1 MTPTLRRR
9 VAAALCGFGLACAQ
23 IAYAQGIDIRTPQLP
38 PRAAAAQP
46 GAGPGAA
53 QPGYGS
59 SSPTA
64 PAAGTPAT
72 GQGAQAQPGHGASAG
87 HGRSPG
93 YGPSS
98 QTPHYG
104 SVTQPGHASAGA
116 AGASVASPMQQRRGG
131 QGYQPGYGATAQ
143 PPVAMVA
150 TPSAPGGTCRVQ
162 PSPDRQ
168 TLSLLGPDG
177 LPRRHV
183 PLGEFRVQRVV
194 HSDDGAWAVAL
205 TKLRG
210 EDQFAAMTLDLS
222 RCESANT
229 VDLPATGEDVRFDGD
244 AAVVRLAKGERRVPL
259 RSGLVR

>member
-1 MTPTLRRR
+1 MNLGRR
-9 VAAALCGFGLACAQ
+9 AAAAVCGVGLACAQ
-23 IAYAQGIDIRTPQLP
+23 IAYAHGIDIRTPQLP

-46 GAGPGAA
+46 GAGAVAA
-53 QPGYGS
+53 QPGHGS
-59 SSPTA
+59 SPAA

-72 GQGAQAQPGHGASAG
+72 QAQPDYGTSHG

-93 YGPSS
+93 YEPPSH
-98 QTPHYG
+98 TPHHRSG
-104 SVTQPGHASAGA
+104 TQPGHAGASA
-116 AGASVASPMQQRRGG
+116 AGVSVASPMQQRRGG
-131 QGYQPGYGATAQ
+131 QGYQPSYGATAQ

-150 TPSAPGGTCRVQ
+150 TPSAPGGMCRVQ

-183 PLGEFRVQRVV
+183 PLGEFRLQRVV

-222 RCESANT
+222 RCESVNT
-229 VDLPATGEDVRFDGD
+229 VDLPATGEDVRFEAD
-244 AAVVRLAKGERRVPL
+244 AVVVRLAKGERRVPL

>member
-1 MTPTLRRR
+1 MNLGRR
-9 VAAALCGFGLACAQ
+9 AAAAVCGVGLACAQ
-23 IAYAQGIDIRTPQLP
+23 IAYAHGIDIRTPQLP

-46 GAGPGAA
+46 D
-53 QPGYGS
+53 YGTS
-59 SSPTA
+59 
-64 PAAGTPAT
+64 
-72 GQGAQAQPGHGASAG
+72 HG

-93 YGPSS
+93 YEPPSH
-98 QTPHYG
+98 TPHHG
-104 SVTQPGHASAGA
+104 SGTQPGHAGAGA
-116 AGASVASPMQQRRGG
+116 AGVSVASPMQQRRGG
-131 QGYQPGYGATAQ
+131 QGYQPSYGATAQ

-150 TPSAPGGTCRVQ
+150 TPSAPGGMCRVQ

-183 PLGEFRVQRVV
+183 PLGEFRLQRVV

-229 VDLPATGEDVRFDGD
+229 VDLPATGEDVRFEAD
-244 AAVVRLAKGERRVPL
+244 AVVVRLAKGERRVPL